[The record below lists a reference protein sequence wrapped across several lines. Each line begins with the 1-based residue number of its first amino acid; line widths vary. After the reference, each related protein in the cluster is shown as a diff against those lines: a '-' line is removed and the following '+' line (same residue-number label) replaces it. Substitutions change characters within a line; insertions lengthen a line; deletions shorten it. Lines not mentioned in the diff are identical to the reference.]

1 MLVFH
6 LNDIRIITSDNKVF
20 QADKS
25 SLIKTINDLFNLNK
39 SLIYLEFKDS
49 LTFQEY
55 ISIKSIIEKLDS
67 ENITISNNEFIY

>member
-25 SLIKTINDLFNLNK
+25 SLIKKHIDKNHVSK
-39 SLIYLEFKDS
+39 K
-49 LTFQEY
+49 
-55 ISIKSIIEKLDS
+55 
-67 ENITISNNEFIY
+67 NNYRAK